1 MDITLGTPPQ
11 PFRVMIDTGSSNLFV
26 PGEGCTVRLLPRG
39 PGVDSSVILQ
49 TKMQTNPPKTV
60 PCYHANPVYN
70 DQNSSTASY
79 GPFTTACDG

>member
-26 PGEGCTVRLLPRG
+26 PGEGCTVRLLSWSRSRLIG
-39 PGVDSSVILQ
+39 STK
-49 TKMQTNPPKTV
+49 TKMETNPPKTV